1 MLRLTCQALRRTHGS
16 EFKAIAAM
24 DVMSGRRMSQ
34 ENAADRAISNML
46 RLVVTPS
53 LRVSGIGPQILS

>member
-1 MLRLTCQALRRTHGS
+1 MRRTHGS